1 MAKKKTSGKR
11 KSKSS
16 SNDATAPEKRRGK
29 RKSKKSDDIVIMPL
43 DQHQDLIVP
52 FLMDFL
58 DVPTVVSLGSTSKK
72 NQEHST
78 KDSGI
83 CS

>member
-1 MAKKKTSGKR
+1 MVKKKTNGKAS
-11 KSKSS
+11 SK
-16 SNDATAPEKRRGK
+16 DATTTEKRETQK
-29 RKSKKSDDIVIMPL
+29 KKSDNIVIMPL

>member
-1 MAKKKTSGKR
+1 MVKKKTSGKAS
-11 KSKSS
+11 SK
-16 SNDATAPEKRRGK
+16 DATTTEKRRGK
-29 RKSKKSDDIVIMPL
+29 RKRKKSDDIVIMPL

-58 DVPTVVSLGSTSKK
+58 DVPTAVSLGSTSKK